1 LDLSIV
7 IVSYNG
13 REHLRRCLESLAAH
27 PPGVEREVI
36 VVDNDSRDGSAPMVA
51 LEFPDVRLL
60 RMPRNLGFAAGA
72 NRGAREASGEAVV
85 LLNPDSEIETDP
97 FAPMLTYLR
106 EHEDAG
112 IVAPRLL
119 NPDRS
124 LQLSCRSFPTFSV
137 ALFNRY
143 SLLTRL
149 FPRNRYSKQ
158 YLLSDWQH
166 DSTCDVD
173 WVSGA
178 CLMVRRPLFEQIG
191 LLDEGYFMYI
201 EDVDLCQ
208 RVHRAGYRIVYFPET
223 SVIHHIGRSSR
234 TLPSR
239 SILARHRSMWHYY
252 KKYLR
257 RNFVVDVAVAGGIAT
272 RCGYLLLA
280 NQLRRLSRQNDE
292 AVD

>member
-1 LDLSIV
+1 LDVSIV

-27 PPGVEREVI
+27 PPAVEHEVI

-51 LEFPDVRLL
+51 SDFPRIRLL
-60 RMPRNLGFAAGA
+60 RLPRNVGFAAGA
-72 NRGAREASGEAVV
+72 NHGIKEATGEAIV
-85 LLNPDSEIETDP
+85 LLNPDSEIEADP
-97 FAPMLTYLR
+97 FMPLLAYLR

-112 IVAPRLL
+112 TVAPRLL
-119 NPDRS
+119 NPDGS
-124 LQLSCRSFPTFSV
+124 LQLSCRRFPTFSV

-149 FPRNRYSKQ
+149 FPRNRYSQQ
-158 YLLSDWQH
+158 YLLSDWEH
-166 DSTCDVD
+166 DSVSEVD

-178 CLMVRRPLFEQIG
+178 CLMARRSLLDSIG
-191 LLDEGYFMYI
+191 LLDESYFMYI

-208 RVHRAGYRIVYFPET
+208 RVHRAGYKVVYYPEA
-223 SVIHHIGRSSR
+223 SLIHHIGRSSR
-234 TLPSR
+234 TLPTR
-239 SILARHRSMWHYY
+239 SIMARHRSMWHYY

-257 RNFVVDVAVAGGIAT
+257 RGFLMDFVVASGIVA

-280 NQLRRLSRQNDE
+280 NQARGLRRRGAE
-292 AVD
+292 AD

>member
-1 LDLSIV
+1 MDISIV

-13 REHLRRCLESLAAH
+13 REHLRRCLASLAAH
-27 PPGVEREVI
+27 PPAAESEVI
-36 VVDNDSRDGSAPMVA
+36 VVDNDSRDGSAPMVV
-51 LEFPDVRLL
+51 LDFPEVRLL
-60 RMPRNLGFAAGA
+60 RLPRNLGFAAGA
-72 NRGAREASGEAVV
+72 NRGIREASGEAVV
-85 LLNPDSEIETDP
+85 LLNPDSEIEADP
-97 FAPMLTYLR
+97 FAAMLAYLR

-119 NPDRS
+119 NPDGS
-124 LQLSCRSFPTFSV
+124 LQLSCRSFPSFSA

-149 FPRNRYSKQ
+149 FPGNRYSKQ

-166 DSTCDVD
+166 DSTREVD

-178 CLMVRRPLFEQIG
+178 CLMVRRSLFDEIG

-208 RVHRAGYRIVYFPET
+208 RAHRAGYQVVYLPQT

-257 RNFVVDVAVAGGIAT
+257 RNALVDVAVAAGITA
-272 RCGYLLLA
+272 RCGYLLAA
-280 NQLRRLSRQNDE
+280 NQLRRIGKRAE
-292 AVD
+292 AD

>member
-1 LDLSIV
+1 VDISIV

-13 REHLRRCLESLAAH
+13 LDHLRRCLQSLAAH
-27 PPGVEREVI
+27 PPAVESEVI

-51 LEFPDVRLL
+51 SEYRDVRLL

-72 NRGAREASGEAVV
+72 NRGAREATGEAIV
-85 LLNPDSEIETDP
+85 LLNPDSEVEADP
-97 FAPMLTYLR
+97 FATMLAYLR
-106 EHEDAG
+106 EHVDAG
-112 IVAPRLL
+112 IAAPRLL
-119 NPDRS
+119 NPDGS

-149 FPRNRYSKQ
+149 FPRNRYSRQ
-158 YLLSDWQH
+158 YLLSDWRH
-166 DSTCDVD
+166 DSVSDVD

-178 CLMVRRPLFEQIG
+178 CLMVRRSLFEEIG

-208 RVHRAGYRIVYFPET
+208 RVHRAGYRVVYLPQT

-239 SILARHRSMWHYY
+239 SIVARHRSMWHYY

-257 RNFVVDVAVAGGIAT
+257 RNVVVDVAVAGGITA

-280 NQLRRLSRQNDE
+280 NRVRGLARRGVGS
-292 AVD
+292 VS

>member
-1 LDLSIV
+1 MDISII
-7 IVSYNG
+7 IVSYNSCD
-13 REHLRRCLESLAAH
+13 HLRRCLASLVTHMPVAD
-27 PPGVEREVI
+27 REII

-51 LEFPDVRLL
+51 SEFPSVFLM

-85 LLNPDSEIETDP
+85 LLNPDSEIEADP

-106 EHEDAG
+106 EHPDAG

-119 NPDRS
+119 NTDGS
-124 LQLSCRSFPTFSV
+124 LQLSCRSFPSFST

-158 YLLSDWQH
+158 YLLSGWQH
-166 DSTCDVD
+166 DSVRTVD

-178 CLMVRRPLFEQIG
+178 CLMVRRSLFEQIG

-208 RVHRAGYRIVYFPET
+208 RVHRAGFEVIYLPQA
-223 SVIHHIGRSSR
+223 SVIHHIGQSSR
-234 TLPSR
+234 TLAGR

-257 RNFVVDVAVAGGIAT
+257 RNPVVDVAVASGITA
-272 RCGYLLLA
+272 RCSLQLLT
-280 NQLRRLSRQNDE
+280 NQLKRLLPAKANTAD
-292 AVD
+292 

>member
-1 LDLSIV
+1 VDISIV

-13 REHLRRCLESLAAH
+13 REHLRRCLQSLAAH
-27 PPGVEREVI
+27 PPTVEREVI

-51 LEFPDVRLL
+51 SEFPDVRLL

-72 NRGAREASGEAVV
+72 NRGAREAKGEAIV
-85 LLNPDSEIETDP
+85 LLNPDSEVEADP
-97 FAPMLTYLR
+97 FAPMLAYLR
-106 EHEDAG
+106 EHDDAG

-119 NPDRS
+119 NPDGS

-149 FPRNRYSKQ
+149 FPRNRYSRQ
-158 YLLSDWQH
+158 YLLSDWYH
-166 DSTCDVD
+166 DSISDVD

-178 CLMVRRPLFEQIG
+178 CLMVRRSLFEEIG

-208 RVHRAGYRIVYFPET
+208 RVHRAGYKVVYLPQT
-223 SVIHHIGRSSR
+223 SAIHHIGRSSR

-239 SILARHRSMWHYY
+239 SIVARHRSMWHYY

-257 RNFVVDVAVAGGIAT
+257 RNAVVDVAVAGGIAT

-280 NQLRRLSRQNDE
+280 NRLRRLGDRDE
-292 AVD
+292 RAAD

>member
-13 REHLRRCLESLAAH
+13 REHLRRCLASLAAH
-27 PPGVEREVI
+27 PPAAESEVI

-51 LEFPDVRLL
+51 SEFPHVRLL

-72 NRGAREASGEAVV
+72 NRGAREATGEAVV
-85 LLNPDSEIETDP
+85 LLNPDSEVEADP
-97 FAPMLTYLR
+97 FAPMLAYLR
-106 EHEDAG
+106 EHADAG

-119 NPDRS
+119 NPDGS
-124 LQLSCRSFPTFSV
+124 LQLSCRSFPAFSV

-149 FPRNRYSKQ
+149 FPRNRYSRQ
-158 YLLSDWQH
+158 YLLSDWHH
-166 DSTCDVD
+166 DSISEVD

-178 CLMVRRPLFEQIG
+178 CLTVRRSLFEEIG

-208 RVHRAGYRIVYFPET
+208 RVHRAGYGVVYLPQT

-239 SILARHRSMWHYY
+239 SIVARHRSMWHYY

-257 RNFVVDVAVAGGIAT
+257 RNVLVDIAVAGGIVT
-272 RCGYLLLA
+272 RCGYLLAA
-280 NQLRRLSRQNDE
+280 NQLRRVGRRDKP
-292 AVD
+292 D

>member
-1 LDLSIV
+1 MDISIV

-13 REHLRRCLESLAAH
+13 REHLRRCLQSLAAH
-27 PPGVEREVI
+27 PPAVEREVI

-51 LEFPDVRLL
+51 SEFPDVRLL

-72 NRGAREASGEAVV
+72 NRGAREAKGEAIV
-85 LLNPDSEIETDP
+85 LLNPDSEVEADP
-97 FAPMLTYLR
+97 FAPMLAYLR
-106 EHEDAG
+106 EHDDTG
-112 IVAPRLL
+112 VVAPRLL
-119 NPDRS
+119 NPDGS

-149 FPRNRYSKQ
+149 FPRNRYSRQ
-158 YLLSDWQH
+158 YLLSDWHH
-166 DSTCDVD
+166 DSISDVD

-178 CLMVRRPLFEQIG
+178 CLMVRHSLFEEIG

-208 RVHRAGYRIVYFPET
+208 RVHRAGYNVVYLPQT

-239 SILARHRSMWHYY
+239 SIVARHRSMWHYY

-257 RNFVVDVAVAGGIAT
+257 RNRVVDVAVAGGITA

-280 NQLRRLSRQNDE
+280 NRLRAALR
-292 AVD
+292 

>member
-1 LDLSIV
+1 LDLSII
-7 IVSYNG
+7 IVSYNS
-13 REHLRRCLESLAAH
+13 RDHLQRCLESLASH
-27 PPGVEREVI
+27 PPGVEHEII

-51 LEFPDVRLL
+51 SEFPQVRLL
-60 RMPRNLGFAAGA
+60 RLPRNVGFAAGA
-72 NRGAREASGEAVV
+72 NRGAREATGEAVV
-85 LLNPDSEIETDP
+85 LLNPDSELAADP

-106 EHEDAG
+106 EHEDVG

-119 NPDRS
+119 DPDGS

-149 FPRNRYSKQ
+149 FPGNRYSRR
-158 YLLSDWQH
+158 YLLSNWKH
-166 DSTCDVD
+166 DSVCDVD

-178 CLMVRRPLFEQIG
+178 CLTIRRYLFERIG
-191 LLDEGYFMYI
+191 LLDESYFMYI

-208 RVHRAGYRIVYFPET
+208 RVHRAGYKVIYFPEA

-234 TLPSR
+234 TLASR
-239 SILARHRSMWHYY
+239 SIVARHRSMWHYY

-257 RNFVVDVAVAGGIAT
+257 RGFVVDVVVAGGVAA
-272 RCGYLLLA
+272 RCGFLLLV
-280 NQLRRLSRQNDE
+280 NQARGLRNRRESAAD
-292 AVD
+292 

>member
-1 LDLSIV
+1 VDISIV

-13 REHLRRCLESLAAH
+13 LEHLRRCLQSLAAH
-27 PPGVEREVI
+27 PPAAEREVI

-51 LEFPDVRLL
+51 SEYPDVRLL

-72 NRGAREASGEAVV
+72 NRGAREATGEAIV
-85 LLNPDSEIETDP
+85 LLNPDSEVEADP
-97 FAPMLTYLR
+97 FAPMLAYLR
-106 EHEDAG
+106 EHVDAG
-112 IVAPRLL
+112 IAAPRLL
-119 NPDRS
+119 NPDGS

-149 FPRNRYSKQ
+149 FPRNRYSRQ
-158 YLLSDWQH
+158 YLLSDWHH
-166 DSTCDVD
+166 DSVSDVD

-178 CLMVRRPLFEQIG
+178 CLMIRRSLFEEIG

-208 RVHRAGYRIVYFPET
+208 RVHRAGYNVVYLPQT

-239 SILARHRSMWHYY
+239 SIVARHRSMWHYY

-257 RNFVVDVAVAGGIAT
+257 RNRVVDVAVAGGITA

-280 NQLRRLSRQNDE
+280 NRLRAALR
-292 AVD
+292 

>member
-1 LDLSIV
+1 MDISII

-13 REHLRRCLESLAAH
+13 REHLRRCLASLQAYEPTAES
-27 PPGVEREVI
+27 EVI
-36 VVDNDSRDGSAPMVA
+36 VVDNDSRDGSADVVA
-51 LEFPDVRLL
+51 SEFPDVRLE
-60 RMPRNLGFAAGA
+60 RIPRNLGFAAGA
-72 NRGAREASGEAVV
+72 NRGAREATGEAIV
-85 LLNPDSEIETDP
+85 LLNPDTEIEADP

-106 EHEDAG
+106 EHPNVG

-119 NPDRS
+119 NPDGS
-124 LQLSCRSFPTFSV
+124 LQLSCRSFPSFST

-158 YLLSDWQH
+158 YLLSDWRH
-166 DSTCDVD
+166 DSIREVD
-173 WVSGA
+173 WLSGA
-178 CLMVRRPLFEQIG
+178 CLMVRRSLFEQIG

-208 RVHRAGYRIVYFPET
+208 RVHRAGYKVVYLPQV
-223 SVIHHIGRSSR
+223 SVVHHIGQSSR
-234 TLPSR
+234 TLASR

-257 RNFVVDVAVAGGIAT
+257 KNVLMDFGIGLGICA
-272 RCGYLLLA
+272 RCGYLLTA
-280 NQLRRLSRQNDE
+280 NQVKRLVPSRAKSGD
-292 AVD
+292 

>member
-1 LDLSIV
+1 MDVSIV

-27 PPGVEREVI
+27 PPAVEHEVI

-51 LEFPDVRLL
+51 SDFPDVHLL
-60 RMPRNLGFAAGA
+60 RLPRNVGFAAGA
-72 NRGAREASGEAVV
+72 NKGIKEAKGEAIV
-85 LLNPDSEIETDP
+85 LLNPDSEIEADP
-97 FAPMLTYLR
+97 FAPLLAYLR
-106 EHEDAG
+106 EHEEAG

-119 NPDRS
+119 NPDGS
-124 LQLSCRSFPTFSV
+124 LQLSCRRFPNFSV

-149 FPRNRYSKQ
+149 FPRNRYSRQ
-158 YLLSDWQH
+158 YLLSDWRH
-166 DSTCDVD
+166 DSVSEVD

-178 CLMVRRPLFEQIG
+178 CLMVRRSLLERIG
-191 LLDEGYFMYI
+191 LLDESYFMYI

-208 RVHRAGYRIVYFPET
+208 RVHRAGYKVVYYPEA

-234 TLPSR
+234 TLPTR
-239 SILARHRSMWHYY
+239 SIMARHRSMWHYY

-257 RNFVVDVAVAGGIAT
+257 RGFLMDLVVAPGIVA

-280 NQLRRLSRQNDE
+280 NRAKGLRRRQAE
-292 AVD
+292 AD

>member
-51 LEFPDVRLL
+51 SEFPDVRLL

-178 CLMVRRPLFEQIG
+178 CLMVRRSLFEQIG

-208 RVHRAGYRIVYFPET
+208 RVHRAGYKVVYLPQT
-223 SVIHHIGRSSR
+223 SVIHHIGRSSS

-257 RNFVVDVAVAGGIAT
+257 RNVVVDVAVAGGIAT

-280 NQLRRLSRQNDE
+280 NQLRRLSSQESE

>member
-1 LDLSIV
+1 VDISIV

-13 REHLRRCLESLAAH
+13 RDHLRRCLQSLAAH
-27 PPGVEREVI
+27 PPAAEREVI

-51 LEFPDVRLL
+51 SEYPDVRLL

-72 NRGAREASGEAVV
+72 NRGAREASGEAIV
-85 LLNPDSEIETDP
+85 LLNPDSEIEADP
-97 FAPMLTYLR
+97 FAPMLAYLR
-106 EHEDAG
+106 EHDDAG
-112 IVAPRLL
+112 IMAPRLL
-119 NPDRS
+119 NPDGS

-149 FPRNRYSKQ
+149 FPRNRYSRQ
-158 YLLSDWQH
+158 YLLSDWHH
-166 DSTCDVD
+166 DSISDVD

-178 CLMVRRPLFEQIG
+178 CLMVRRSLFEQIG

-208 RVHRAGYRIVYFPET
+208 RVHRAGYTVVYLPQT
-223 SVIHHIGRSSR
+223 SVVHHIGRSSR

-239 SILARHRSMWHYY
+239 SIVARHRSMWHYY

-257 RNFVVDVAVAGGIAT
+257 RNVVVDVAVAGGIAA
-272 RCGYLLLA
+272 RCGYLLLS
-280 NQLRRLSRQNDE
+280 NRLRRLRRQNTY
-292 AVD
+292 

>member
-1 LDLSIV
+1 VDISIV

-13 REHLRRCLESLAAH
+13 REHLRRCLQSLAAH
-27 PPGVEREVI
+27 PPAVEREVI
-36 VVDNDSRDGSAPMVA
+36 VLDNDSRDGSAPMVA
-51 LEFPDVRLL
+51 TEFPNVRLL

-72 NRGAREASGEAVV
+72 NRGAREASGEAIV
-85 LLNPDSEIETDP
+85 LLNPDSEIEADP
-97 FAPMLTYLR
+97 FASMLAYLR
-106 EHEDAG
+106 EHDDAG
-112 IVAPRLL
+112 IAAPRLL
-119 NPDRS
+119 NADGS
-124 LQLSCRSFPTFSV
+124 LQLSCRSFPTFPV

-149 FPRNRYSKQ
+149 FPRNRYSRR
-158 YLLSDWQH
+158 YLLSDWHH
-166 DSTCDVD
+166 DSISDVD

-178 CLMVRRPLFEQIG
+178 CLMVRHSLFEEIG

-208 RVHRAGYRIVYFPET
+208 RVHRAGYKVVYLPRA

-239 SILARHRSMWHYY
+239 SIVARHRSMWHYY

-257 RNFVVDVAVAGGIAT
+257 KNVVVDVTVAGGIAT

-280 NQLRRLSRQNDE
+280 NRLRTALR
-292 AVD
+292 

>member
-1 LDLSIV
+1 MDISIV

-13 REHLRRCLESLAAH
+13 REHLRRCLASLAAH
-27 PPGVEREVI
+27 PPAVESEVI

-51 LEFPDVRLL
+51 SEFPNVRLL

-72 NRGAREASGEAVV
+72 NRGARDAAGEAVV
-85 LLNPDSEIETDP
+85 LLNPDSEIEADP
-97 FAPMLTYLR
+97 FAPMLAYLR
-106 EHEDAG
+106 ENADAG
-112 IVAPRLL
+112 IVAPQLL
-119 NPDRS
+119 NPNGS
-124 LQLSCRSFPTFSV
+124 LQLSCRSFPSFSV

-149 FPRNRYSKQ
+149 FPRNRYSKR

-166 DSTCDVD
+166 DSIREVD

-178 CLMVRRPLFEQIG
+178 CLMVRRSLFEQIG
-191 LLDEGYFMYI
+191 MLDEGYFMYI

-208 RVHRAGYRIVYFPET
+208 RAHRAGYKVVYLPQV
-223 SVIHHIGRSSR
+223 SVVHHIGRSSR

-239 SILARHRSMWHYY
+239 SIVARHRSMWHYY

-257 RNFVVDVAVAGGIAT
+257 RDVVIDVVVAGGITA
-272 RCGYLLLA
+272 RCGYLLAA
-280 NQLRRLSRQNDE
+280 NQLRRFGKRDE
-292 AVD
+292 AD

>member
-1 LDLSIV
+1 LDISIV
-7 IVSYNG
+7 IVSYNS
-13 REHLRRCLESLAAH
+13 REHLRRCLASLEAH
-27 PPGVEREVI
+27 SPPVGREII

-51 LEFPDVRLL
+51 SEFADVRLL
-60 RMPRNLGFAAGA
+60 RMPQNLGFAAGA

-85 LLNPDSEIETDP
+85 LLNPDSEIEADP
-97 FAPMLTYLR
+97 FAPMLAYLR
-106 EHEDAG
+106 EHDDAG

-119 NPDRS
+119 DPGGS
-124 LQLSCRSFPTFSV
+124 LQLSCRSFPGFTV

-149 FPRNRYSKQ
+149 LPRNRYSKR

-166 DSTCDVD
+166 DSICDVD

-178 CLMVRRPLFEQIG
+178 CLMIRRSLFEDIG

-208 RVHRAGYRIVYFPET
+208 RVHRAGYSVVYLPQA
-223 SVIHHIGRSSR
+223 SVIHHIGQSSR
-234 TLPSR
+234 TVAAR

-257 RNFVVDVAVAGGIAT
+257 RNRVVDVAIAGGIAS
-272 RCGYLLLA
+272 RCGYLLVA
-280 NQLRRLSRQNDE
+280 NQMRRLRSRSE
-292 AVD
+292 AAEG

>member
-1 LDLSIV
+1 VDISIV

-13 REHLRRCLESLAAH
+13 RDHLRRCLQSLAAH
-27 PPGVEREVI
+27 PPAAEREVI

-51 LEFPDVRLL
+51 SEYPDVRLL

-72 NRGAREASGEAVV
+72 NRGAREASGEAIV
-85 LLNPDSEIETDP
+85 LLNPDSEIEADP
-97 FAPMLTYLR
+97 FAPMLAYLR
-106 EHEDAG
+106 EHVDAG
-112 IVAPRLL
+112 IAAPRLL
-119 NPDRS
+119 NPDGS

-149 FPRNRYSKQ
+149 FPRNRYSRQ
-158 YLLSDWQH
+158 YLLSDWRH
-166 DSTCDVD
+166 DSVSDVD

-178 CLMVRRPLFEQIG
+178 CLMVRRSLFEEMG

-208 RVHRAGYRIVYFPET
+208 RVHRAGYNVVYLPQT

-239 SILARHRSMWHYY
+239 SIVARHRSMWHYY

-257 RNFVVDVAVAGGIAT
+257 RNLVVDVAVAGGITA

-280 NQLRRLSRQNDE
+280 NRLRAALR
-292 AVD
+292 

>member
-1 LDLSIV
+1 MDISIV

-13 REHLRRCLESLAAH
+13 REHLRRCLASLLAH
-27 PPGVEREVI
+27 PPAAEREVI
-36 VVDNDSRDGSAPMVA
+36 VVDNDSADGSADMVA
-51 LEFPDVRLL
+51 SDFPGVRLL
-60 RMPRNLGFAAGA
+60 RMRRNLGFAAGA
-72 NRGAREASGEAVV
+72 NRGIKEATGEAIV
-85 LLNPDSEIETDP
+85 LLNPDSEIKTDP
-97 FAPMLTYLR
+97 FAPLLAYLR
-106 EHEDAG
+106 EHDDVG

-119 NPDRS
+119 NPDGS
-124 LQLSCRSFPTFSV
+124 LQLSCRRFPTFSV

-149 FPRNRYSKQ
+149 FPRNRYSRQ

-166 DSTCDVD
+166 DSISKVD

-178 CLMVRRPLFEQIG
+178 CLMVRRSLLERIG

-208 RVHRAGYRIVYFPET
+208 RLHRAGAKVAYYPAV
-223 SVIHHIGRSSR
+223 SVIHHIGQSSR

-239 SILARHRSMWHYY
+239 SIMARHRSMWHYY

-257 RNFVVDVAVAGGIAT
+257 QNVVVDVAVAGGIT
-272 RCGYLLLA
+272 MRCGYLLAA
-280 NQLRRLSRQNDE
+280 NQLKRAASRAESE
-292 AVD
+292 AD

>member
-13 REHLRRCLESLAAH
+13 REHLRRCLASLAAH
-27 PPGVEREVI
+27 PPAAESEVI

-51 LEFPDVRLL
+51 SEFPHVRLL

-72 NRGAREASGEAVV
+72 NRGAREATGEAVV
-85 LLNPDSEIETDP
+85 LLNPDSEVEADP
-97 FAPMLTYLR
+97 FAPMLAYLR
-106 EHEDAG
+106 EHADAG

-119 NPDRS
+119 NPDGS
-124 LQLSCRSFPTFSV
+124 LQLSCRSFPAFSV

-149 FPRNRYSKQ
+149 FPRNRYSRQ
-158 YLLSDWQH
+158 YLLSDWHH
-166 DSTCDVD
+166 DSISEVD

-178 CLMVRRPLFEQIG
+178 CLTVRRSLFEEIG

-208 RVHRAGYRIVYFPET
+208 RVHRAGYKVVYLPQT

-239 SILARHRSMWHYY
+239 SIVARHRSMWHYY

-257 RNFVVDVAVAGGIAT
+257 RNVLVDIAVAGGIVT
-272 RCGYLLLA
+272 RCGYLLAA
-280 NQLRRLSRQNDE
+280 NQLRRVGRRDKP
-292 AVD
+292 D